1 MSEKE
6 ILVRMATV
14 GSVLAAVCAVYAA
27 AGVAGVLVG
36 AAIVDIVLRQIE
48 TGRDRATIQTL
59 DPRDP

>member
-14 GSVLAAVCAVYAA
+14 GIVLAAVCAVYAA

-36 AAIVDIVLRQIE
+36 AAIVDIVLRQIDS
-48 TGRDRATIQTL
+48 GRDRAAIRTL